1 MTAGVATA
9 GRASGPGARA
19 AGGGAGVL
27 ARQVNH
33 ELKSLM
39 RTPITL
45 ILSIGF
51 PLLFFVLISALIGNE
66 VVDSRGGIRLAQF
79 LAPSFASFGIVMATF
94 SFLAYGLAEAR
105 STGVVKRQNGTPIPP
120 WALLGG
126 RIGAALLLGLLAS
139 VLVIGVGVA
148 FYDVQIIWKTM
159 PAVLV
164 TIVLASMSFSALGL
178 GVAVLSPSPQ
188 FTLALTNGLV
198 IPLAFVSD
206 VLTFGGTLPGWM
218 SAIGWFFPLRHLVN
232 ALGDA
237 FNPYL
242 DTSGFDGVHLAVIVA
257 WGIAGAVVAAWALR
271 RERDRSVSHTPRSA
285 KARPSDAR
293 PLRAGRPAVSTLVR
307 DQIGHTSSILW
318 RDASSTFFAVIFPVL
333 LLALIPTISG
343 GGDLTLP
350 GGQLLGAF
358 FAVTMAI
365 YGMAVTTYVNMPQ
378 GVAEHRDRGIL
389 KRAHGTPLPTT
400 ALLTG
405 RVVGAIMIG
414 TITWG
419 VLQAVAALMYGT
431 PLPAGWATALVVF
444 FSACVC
450 FSLLGLAVASV
461 TKSAESAIGVALGT
475 LLPLSFISDVF
486 VVGADFPPFLETIS
500 WIFPLRHATAGMTA
514 TVLPG
519 APVLD
524 LPWDHLAAI
533 TAWAVVGL
541 VVVRFRF
548 TWAGGEARG
557 GGKGVGTAGGKSS
570 GKGTR
575 KSTRKG
581 AGKDAAPAPAKA

>member
-1 MTAGVATA
+1 MTSGVATA

-105 STGVVKRQNGTPIPP
+105 STGVVKRQNGTPLPS

-126 RIGAALLLGLLAS
+126 RIGAALLLGLLAC
-139 VLVIGVGVA
+139 VLVIGVGVL
-148 FYDVQIIWKTM
+148 FYDVQIIWRTM

-198 IPLAFVSD
+198 IPIAFVSD
-206 VLTFGGTLPGWM
+206 VLTFGGTLPAWM

-242 DTSGFDGVHLAVIVA
+242 DGSGFDGVHLAVILA
-257 WGIAGAVVAAWALR
+257 WGLAGAVVAGWALR
-271 RERDRSVSHTPRSA
+271 RERDRSVSRTPRSA
-285 KARPSDAR
+285 KARPSDAAPRRVAR
-293 PLRAGRPAVSTLVR
+293 PSTWVLVR
-307 DQIGHTSSILW
+307 EQIAHTSAILW

-333 LLALIPTISG
+333 LLAIIPTISG
-343 GGDLTLP
+343 GGDITLP

-389 KRAHGTPLPTT
+389 KRAHGSPLPTS
-400 ALLTG
+400 ALLLG
-405 RVVGAIMIG
+405 RVVGAIIVG
-414 TITWG
+414 ALTWAA
-419 VLQAVAALMYGT
+419 LQAVAALMYGT
-431 PLPAGWATALVVF
+431 PLPAGWGTALVVF
-444 FSACVC
+444 FASCVC

-461 TKSAESAIGVALGT
+461 TKSAESGIGVALGT

-486 VVGADFPPFLETIS
+486 VVGAQFPPVLNTIS

-514 TVLPG
+514 TVLPN
-519 APVLD
+519 APVFD
-524 LPWDHLAAI
+524 LPWDHLAVIA
-533 TAWAVVGL
+533 AWAVVGA
-541 VVVRFRF
+541 VVVRWRF
-548 TWAGGEARG
+548 TWASVEGRG
-557 GGKGVGTAGGKSS
+557 GKA
-570 GKGTR
+570 
-575 KSTRKG
+575 KG
-581 AGKDAAPAPAKA
+581 AGKGAAKAASTQA